1 MIRSIL
7 AGAALVV
14 SGTIAFAGTPPAP
27 STNGHQAAEETAVLA
42 AMDRYLAAISA
53 SDLETMAAMQT
64 PDGVNYRALALPDG
78 GMEIL
83 GRPNSYWVDPA
94 RKNSHTYR
102 ERYWAPT
109 VLVRGSIALVWAP
122 YEFWIDGKTSHC
134 GVDVFNF
141 IKVSDAWHVANSM
154 WTVEPDACPE
164 LRPSDPASI
173 RPAG

>member
-7 AGAALVV
+7 GGMVLTVF
-14 SGTIAFAGTPPAP
+14 GTIAVADSPPAP
-27 STNGHQAAEETAVLA
+27 SIALRPTADETAVLA

-53 SDLETMAAMQT
+53 SDLDTMSSMQT
-64 PDGVNYRALALPDG
+64 PDGMNYRARALPSG

-94 RKNSHTYR
+94 RKDGRTYL

-109 VLVRGSIALVWAP
+109 VLVRGGIAMVWAP

-134 GVDVFNF
+134 GIDAFNF
-141 IKVSDAWHVANSM
+141 IKVGDEWHVANSM
-154 WTVEPDACPE
+154 WTVEPEACLE
-164 LRPSDPASI
+164 LRPTDPASI

>member
-7 AGAALVV
+7 GGMALSVC
-14 SGTIAFAGTPPAP
+14 GTIAFADTAP
-27 STNGHQAAEETAVLA
+27 LSSAVVRPSDDETAVLA

-53 SDLETMAAMQT
+53 SDLDAMASMQT
-64 PDGVNYRALALPDG
+64 PDGMNYRARALAGG
-78 GMEIL
+78 GMEVV

-94 RKNSHTYR
+94 RKDGHTYR

-109 VLVRGSIALVWAP
+109 VLVRGSIAMVWAP

-134 GVDVFNF
+134 GVDAFSF
-141 IKVSDAWHVANSM
+141 IKVGEAWHVANSM

-164 LRPSDPASI
+164 LRPSDSASI
-173 RPAG
+173 RPAD

>member
-7 AGAALVV
+7 VGAALVV
-14 SGTIAFAGTPPAP
+14 PGALAMAGAPPAP
-27 STNGHQAAEETAVLA
+27 STNGHQAAAESAVLA

-53 SDLETMAAMQT
+53 SDLDTMAAMQT
-64 PDGVNYRALALPDG
+64 PDGVNYRALALPGG

-94 RKNSHTYR
+94 RKDGRTKR

-109 VLVRGSIALVWAP
+109 VLVRGSIAMVWAP

-134 GVDVFNF
+134 GVDVFSF
-141 IKVSDAWHVANSM
+141 IKVGDAWHVANSM

-173 RPAG
+173 RPGG

>member
-1 MIRSIL
+1 MIRNIL
-7 AGAALVV
+7 GGMVLAVCGTLALAD
-14 SGTIAFAGTPPAP
+14 TAPAP
-27 STNGHQAAEETAVLA
+27 GATAPATNDEAAVLA

-53 SDLETMAAMQT
+53 RDLDTMASMQT
-64 PDGVNYRALALPDG
+64 PDGTNYRARALPGG

-94 RKNSHTYR
+94 RKDGHAHR
-102 ERYWAPT
+102 ERYWSPT

-134 GVDVFNF
+134 GIDAFSF
-141 IKVSDAWHVANSM
+141 IKVGDEWHVANSM

-164 LRPSDPASI
+164 LRPADPASV

>member
-7 AGAALVV
+7 VGVALVV
-14 SGTIAFAGTPPAP
+14 PGALAMAGAPPAP
-27 STNGHQAAEETAVLA
+27 STNGHQAAAESAVLA

-53 SDLETMAAMQT
+53 SDLDTMAAMQT
-64 PDGVNYRALALPDG
+64 PDGVNYRALALPGG

-94 RKNSHTYR
+94 RKDGRTKR

-109 VLVRGSIALVWAP
+109 VLVRGSIAMVWAP

-134 GVDVFNF
+134 GVDVFSF
-141 IKVSDAWHVANSM
+141 IKVGDAWHVANSI

>member
-1 MIRSIL
+1 MIRGMLGGMVL
-7 AGAALVV
+7 AVCGTLALAD
-14 SGTIAFAGTPPAP
+14 TAPAP
-27 STNGHQAAEETAVLA
+27 DAAVRTTNDETAVLA

-53 SDLETMAAMQT
+53 SDLDTMASMQT
-64 PDGVNYRALALPDG
+64 PDGMNYRARALPGG

-94 RKNSHTYR
+94 RKDGRTYR
-102 ERYWAPT
+102 ERYWSPT
-109 VLVRGSIALVWAP
+109 VLVRGSIAVVWAP

-134 GVDVFNF
+134 GIDVFNF
-141 IKVSDAWHVANSM
+141 IKVGDAWHVANSM

-164 LRPSDPASI
+164 LRPADPASI

>member
-1 MIRSIL
+1 MVL
-7 AGAALVV
+7 AVFGANTLAD
-14 SGTIAFAGTPPAP
+14 TPTAP
-27 STNGHQAAEETAVLA
+27 SAAVRPTTEETAVLA

-53 SDLETMAAMQT
+53 SDLDTMAAMQT
-64 PDGVNYRALALPDG
+64 PDGVNYRALALPSG

-94 RKNSHTYR
+94 RKDGHTYR

-109 VLVRGSIALVWAP
+109 VLVRGSIAIVWAP

-134 GVDVFNF
+134 GIDVFNF
-141 IKVSDAWHVANSM
+141 INVGNAWHVANSM

-164 LRPSDPASI
+164 LRPSDPGSI

>member
-7 AGAALVV
+7 GGMVLAL
-14 SGTIAFAGTPPAP
+14 SGTLVLADSAGVASAASHPT
-27 STNGHQAAEETAVLA
+27 AEETAVLA

-53 SDLETMAAMQT
+53 SDLDTMASMQT
-64 PDGVNYRALALPDG
+64 PDGMNYRARALPGG
-78 GMEIL
+78 GMEVL
-83 GRPNSYWVDPA
+83 GRPSSYLVDPA
-94 RKNSHTYR
+94 RKDGRAYR

-134 GVDVFNF
+134 GVDAFSF
-141 IKVSDAWHVANSM
+141 IRVGEAWHVANSM

-164 LRPSDPASI
+164 LRPVDAASI
-173 RPAG
+173 RPRD

>member
-7 AGAALVV
+7 GGVV
-14 SGTIAFAGTPPAP
+14 LAVCGTIAFADSPPARG
-27 STNGHQAAEETAVLA
+27 TTGHQAEDETAVLA

-53 SDLETMAAMQT
+53 SDLEAMASMQT
-64 PDGVNYRALALPDG
+64 PDGTNYRARALSSG
-78 GMEIL
+78 GMEVL

-94 RKNSHTYR
+94 RKDGHTYR
-102 ERYWAPT
+102 ERYWSPT
-109 VLVRGSIALVWAP
+109 VLVRGSIATVWAP

-134 GVDVFNF
+134 GVDVFSF
-141 IKVSDAWHVANSM
+141 IKVGEAWHVANSM

-173 RPAG
+173 RPKG

>member
-7 AGAALVV
+7 AGLALALPVTV
-14 SGTIAFAGTPPAP
+14 SHAEAPATF
-27 STNGHQAAEETAVLA
+27 SRAGHQVGEEAAVLA
-42 AMDRYLAAISA
+42 AMDRYLAAITARDLDAMA
-53 SDLETMAAMQT
+53 SMQT
-64 PDGVNYRALALPDG
+64 PDGMNYRARALASG
-78 GMEIL
+78 GMEVV

-94 RKNSHTYR
+94 RKDGHTHR

-109 VLVRGSIALVWAP
+109 VLVRGSIAVVWAP

-134 GVDVFNF
+134 GIDVFSF
-141 IKVSDAWHVANSM
+141 VKVGEAWHVANSM

-164 LRPSDPASI
+164 LRPADPASI

>member
-1 MIRSIL
+1 MIRRIFAGMVL
-7 AGAALVV
+7 AAFGA
-14 SGTIAFAGTPPAP
+14 IAFAGTPQAP
-27 STNGHQAAEETAVLA
+27 STTGHQAEDETAVLA

-53 SDLETMAAMQT
+53 SDLDAMASMQT
-64 PDGVNYRALALPDG
+64 PDGVNYRARALPSG

-94 RKNSHTYR
+94 RKDGRTYR

-109 VLVRGSIALVWAP
+109 VLVRGSIAMVWAP

-134 GVDVFNF
+134 GIDVFNF
-141 IKVSDAWHVANSM
+141 IKVGDEWHVANSM

>member
-27 STNGHQAAEETAVLA
+27 STNGHQAAEEKAVLA

-53 SDLETMAAMQT
+53 SDLEMMAAMQT
-64 PDGVNYRALALPDG
+64 PDGVNYRALALPSG

-94 RKNSHTYR
+94 RKDGRTKR

-109 VLVRGSIALVWAP
+109 VLVRGSIAMVWAP
-122 YEFWIDGKTSHC
+122 YEFWIDGETSHC

-141 IKVSDAWHVANSM
+141 IRVDDAWHVANSM